1 MIAPF
6 ALAAAARQRHCAAM
20 SKSPSPDHSDL
31 PNSHGA
37 TSPFSCWLSS
47 PEETTQL
54 AQKIAAQL
62 QPGDCLLLE
71 GPIGAGKTHFA
82 RSLIQS
88 LMTTPEDVPSPTFTL
103 VQTYD
108 VADTELWHADL
119 YRLSALE
126 EIEELGL
133 TEAFDDAICLIE
145 WPDRLAELTP
155 SHALHLALALETDL
169 ASEHEDRRRLTLTW
183 SDAKWQN
190 RLGDIIRE
198 TSNEQS

>member
-1 MIAPF
+1 MNSRC
-6 ALAAAARQRHCAAM
+6 LTLT
-20 SKSPSPDHSDL
+20 SPDETARLAIHIA
-31 PNSHGA
+31 GA
-37 TSPFSCWLSS
+37 LR
-47 PEETTQL
+47 
-54 AQKIAAQL
+54 
-62 QPGDCLLLE
+62 PGDCLLLE
-71 GPIGAGKTHFA
+71 GPIGAGKSHFA
-82 RSLIQS
+82 RSLIQH
-88 LMTTPEDVPSPTFTL
+88 LLGYAEDVPSPTFTL

-108 VADTELWHADL
+108 IANAELWHADL

-155 SHALHLALALETDL
+155 YHALHLALALETDL
-169 ASEHEDRRRLTLTW
+169 ASEHEDRRHLTLTW

-198 TSNEQS
+198 ISNEQS